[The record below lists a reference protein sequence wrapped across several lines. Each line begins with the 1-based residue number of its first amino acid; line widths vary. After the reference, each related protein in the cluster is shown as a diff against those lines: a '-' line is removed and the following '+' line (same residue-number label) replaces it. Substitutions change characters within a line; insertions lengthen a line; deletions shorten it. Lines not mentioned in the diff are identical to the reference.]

1 MFLVAYH
8 ATQNNRTCITAIIT
22 TDVILKSSWSPS
34 HGYSSI
40 AGVTLTYT
48 NNAQNK
54 ANKPKNALIAYLAIN
69 INILLV
75 LLFFSILSITSLSR
89 THYKI

>member
-8 ATQNNRTCITAIIT
+8 ATQKNRICITTIIT
-22 TDVILKSSWSPS
+22 SGVILSSLGSPS

-40 AGVTLTYT
+40 AGVRLTYT

-54 ANKPKNALIAYLAIN
+54 ANKPKNALIAYLATI

-75 LLFFSILSITSLSR
+75 LLFLSILSITLIG
-89 THYKI
+89 TKI